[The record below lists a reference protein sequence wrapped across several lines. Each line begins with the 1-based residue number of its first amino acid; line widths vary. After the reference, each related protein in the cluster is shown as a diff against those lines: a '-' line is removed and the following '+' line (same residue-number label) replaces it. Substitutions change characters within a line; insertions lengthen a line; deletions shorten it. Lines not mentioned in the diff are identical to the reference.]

1 MCIICSVWHIQM
13 LVDFLK
19 YIMLLTTPYKKEET
33 AHKVVAY
40 INPKM
45 SVLVNE

>member
-1 MCIICSVWHIQM
+1 M

-33 AHKVVAY
+33 ALKVVAY